1 MFNVTKH
8 GHLYDPKCRCHQC
21 IKFEFELEDSIRAEQ
36 RGAFNPPSEIYRPI
50 TDNTFKS

>member
-1 MFNVTKH
+1 MFNKNKRC
-8 GHLYDPKCRCHQC
+8 HLYDPKCRCHEC
-21 IKFEFELEDSIRAEQ
+21 VGYELELEAMIRAEQ